1 MKKLKKYSNDINYKT
16 LSKLKPSVIKDLNK
30 HYNNDVFLNLSDEI
44 NLNILNYHFELIG
57 DLNTFEN
64 TYKYV
69 RNEFNDIIYS
79 NIIHRGADYLQDLFD
94 EDDELSLYDFIV
106 PRLAKKQGTRRRD
119 IYFNE
124 IVPHINSG
132 AFRSRYFISLFINFE
147 KTISELICLF
157 YNSLSDYYDHS
168 TFSYR
173 TSLFPNYELGKDDG
187 PIFLFMRYDDFD
199 DNDDDWMAIQD
210 HIYDQQGERRIYFV
224 EYNRQCGR
232 EGVFKEFYKMR

>member
-1 MKKLKKYSNDINYKT
+1 
-16 LSKLKPSVIKDLNK
+16 
-30 HYNNDVFLNLSDEI
+30 LSDEI

-173 TSLFPNYELGKDDG
+173 TSLFPNYELGKDGG
-187 PIFLFMRYDDFD
+187 PIFLLMRYDDFD